1 MEQELF
7 ESTKNLVLKKLV
19 HSIFFRFLYY
29 YGVLLF
35 FKWMFVAASGMFFYH
50 FILMFIG
57 YYYIRG
63 LINISKSIELYID
76 FKKVK
81 QNENDNQKE
90 ETSI

>member
-1 MEQELF
+1 MERIQTMSE
-7 ESTKNLVLKKLV
+7 
-19 HSIFFRFLYY
+19 R
-29 YGVLLF
+29 
-35 FKWMFVAASGMFFYH
+35 
-50 FILMFIG
+50 ILMFIG